1 MIFFISSRVFDKIKE
16 DFDIGCGIVVS
27 SSKGVSGWYIDTNG
41 LISSFENIK
50 IGNLKIKRK
59 LVS

>member
-1 MIFFISSRVFDKIKE
+1 MFVETFK

-27 SSKGVSGWYIDTNG
+27 YSKGVSGWYIDTNG
-41 LISSFENIK
+41 LISSYDNVN
-50 IGNLKIKRK
+50 IGNLKIERK